1 MPMQSMIEKQ
11 SMNINEIPDVK
22 ELVRG
27 YFCGKPVLNSSIVIN
42 KPFLTII
49 QKFMCMSSLNL
60 RLWIKSCYRCFYKNM
75 YQEFLLADCHLDD

>member
-42 KPFLTII
+42 KTLSNHYTKI
-49 QKFMCMSSLNL
+49 
-60 RLWIKSCYRCFYKNM
+60 YVYV
-75 YQEFLLADCHLDD
+75 